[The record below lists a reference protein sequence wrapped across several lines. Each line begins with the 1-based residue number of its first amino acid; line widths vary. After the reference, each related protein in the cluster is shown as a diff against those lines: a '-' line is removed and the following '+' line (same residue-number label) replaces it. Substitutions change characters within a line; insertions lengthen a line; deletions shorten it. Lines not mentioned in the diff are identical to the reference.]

1 MENPNKQC
9 GSSPLSPQKTHI
21 DWLRFRAQTE
31 PRDIFEALKPAF
43 PEHAQFFNLKP
54 QGKGILGFQ
63 QSALICAAD
72 FVIGRMDYGGES
84 QKGWVRVDIPGKG
97 CQWMQPG
104 ELQAIEQ
111 LPSAQVR
118 RLDVALTTW
127 HGEIGHDQVV
137 KAHQDGRFTTRRP
150 PNLQQI
156 LNTDGGRTC
165 NIGKRE
171 QSDKFMRC
179 YEKGHEMRSK
189 MAQRHQ
195 MNITHIE
202 GSRIEDI
209 YRCEVEFK
217 ATTTDIPWHVIQARD
232 EYFAGAYQFCA
243 DVLPSADPA
252 TLKRR
257 PERDAQV
264 DLATALENCRNQ
276 FGPMIFTALMAY
288 KGDMTAVWD
297 KIIGDHHSL
306 PLLEAGVLLVD
317 HD

>member
-1 MENPNKQC
+1 MT
-9 GSSPLSPQKTHI
+9 PQKTHI
-21 DWLRFRAQTE
+21 DWLRFRAKTE

-43 PEHAQFFNLKP
+43 PQHAEFFNLKT

-63 QSALICAAD
+63 QSAQICAGD

-97 CQWMQPG
+97 CQWMQP
-104 ELQAIEQ
+104 EALQAVED
-111 LPSAQVR
+111 LPSSQVR

-127 HGEIGHDQVV
+127 KGEIGHDQVV
-137 KAHQDGRFTTRRP
+137 TAHQHGRFTSCGRP

-179 YEKGHEMRSK
+179 YEKGYEMRSK
-189 MAQRHQ
+189 LSAHQ
-195 MNITHIE
+195 ALNITHIE

-217 ATTTDIPWHVIQARD
+217 ATNKDIPWNVIQDRD
-232 EYFAGAYQFCA
+232 AYFAGAYPFCS
-243 DVLPSADPA
+243 DVLPNIDPA
-252 TLKRR
+252 TLNRR
-257 PERDAQV
+257 PARDIQV
-264 DLATALENCRNQ
+264 ELATALDNCRVQ
-276 FGPMIFTALMAY
+276 FGPTIFTALMAY

-297 KIIGDHHSL
+297 KIIGDHHSQAL
-306 PLLEAGVLLVD
+306 IEAGVLLVD